1 MPALALNPA
10 PRRAIARLALI
21 FAIVVTALALALSAA
36 PGGTP
41 LVPSAHA
48 STTHAAK
55 KHKKKHHHKKK
66 HKKKKHPRGHC
77 FYQGGPAPQ
86 SVCDMLQHQNE
97 QENGVGG

>member
-1 MPALALNPA
+1 M
-10 PRRAIARLALI
+10 ARLVLI
-21 FAIVVTALALALSAA
+21 FAIVVTAIALALSAA

-66 HKKKKHPRGHC
+66 HKKKHPRGHC

-86 SVCDMLQHQNE
+86 SVCDHLQQQNDAA
-97 QENGVGG
+97 NGVGG